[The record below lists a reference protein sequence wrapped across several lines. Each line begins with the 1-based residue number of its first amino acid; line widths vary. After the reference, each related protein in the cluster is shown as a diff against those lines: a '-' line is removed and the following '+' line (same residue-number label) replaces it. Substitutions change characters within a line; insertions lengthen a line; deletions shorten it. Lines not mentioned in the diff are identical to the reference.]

1 MSQERSHDR
10 EVGAIE
16 TVKSRTDEELA
27 QVASQSPNAFAELYH
42 RHVTNVYRYLLVRV
56 GTVDDAQD
64 LTTQTF
70 LAALRNISSYQ
81 GVGKFRSWLLGIARR
96 KVADYF
102 RQRRETL
109 PLEMAEHVPHS
120 NVPLEEYIDRQLRLD
135 MVAQMLLDL
144 SPERAEALALRLF
157 GQLSVTEVAQVMGKS
172 EAAVKML
179 IYRAISQLQQRLDA
193 TQKED

>member
-10 EVGAIE
+10 AVGAIG
-16 TVKSRTDEELA
+16 TVRSRTDEELA

-56 GTVDDAQD
+56 GTVHDAQD

-70 LAALRNISSYQ
+70 LAALRNIASYQ
-81 GVGKFRSWLLGIARR
+81 GAGKFRSWLLGIARR

-109 PLEMAEHVPHS
+109 PLEMAEDMPHT
-120 NVPLEEYIDRQLRLD
+120 NVSLEEFVDQQLRLE
-135 MVAQMLLDL
+135 MVAQMLHDL

-157 GQLSVTEVAQVMGKS
+157 GQLSVAEVAQVMDKS
-172 EAAVKML
+172 EVAVKML
-179 IYRAISQLQQRLDA
+179 IYRGISQLQQRLNT
-193 TQKED
+193 TQTED

>member
-1 MSQERSHDR
+1 MSQERSHDP
-10 EVGAIE
+10 EVA
-16 TVKSRTDEELA
+16 VSVAAMSRTDEELA
-27 QVASQSPNAFAELYH
+27 QAASQSPNAFAQLYH

-56 GTVDDAQD
+56 GTVHDAQD

-70 LAALRNISSYQ
+70 LAALRNIASYQ

-109 PLEMAEHVPHS
+109 PLEMAEQVPHT
-120 NVPLEEYIDRQLRLD
+120 NVTLEEYIDRQLRLE
-135 MVAQMLLDL
+135 MVAQMLHEL

-157 GQLSVTEVAQVMGKS
+157 GQLSVAEVAQVMGKS
-172 EAAVKML
+172 EAAIKML